1 MLSVSLTPKS
11 ITISVRWAGVGNSF
25 IGNRIYEAPHQGV
38 EGGGSSAKC
47 GVCVRGRKGD
57 LECEYT
63 GNGTAPGMDDAT
75 CGANDN
81 LWRGNVLS
89 NLTWEGSDAG
99 GFYVCGQ
106 DGTGYTSRGN
116 VVENN
121 LCAFS
126 LSIIY
131 C

>member
-1 MLSVSLTPKS
+1 MRAVRLANPKS
-11 ITISVRWAGVGNSF
+11 ITIS
-25 IGNRIYEAPHQGV
+25 
-38 EGGGSSAKC
+38 
-47 GVCVRGRKGD
+47 
-57 LECEYT
+57 
-63 GNGTAPGMDDAT
+63 
-75 CGANDN
+75 DN

-126 LSIIY
+126 LH
-131 C
+131 

>member
-1 MLSVSLTPKS
+1 M
-11 ITISVRWAGVGNSF
+11 
-25 IGNRIYEAPHQGV
+25 
-38 EGGGSSAKC
+38 
-47 GVCVRGRKGD
+47 
-57 LECEYT
+57 
-63 GNGTAPGMDDAT
+63 
-75 CGANDN
+75 
-81 LWRGNVLS
+81 
-89 NLTWEGSDAG
+89 TWEGSDAG

>member
-1 MLSVSLTPKS
+1 
-11 ITISVRWAGVGNSF
+11 
-25 IGNRIYEAPHQGV
+25 
-38 EGGGSSAKC
+38 
-47 GVCVRGRKGD
+47 
-57 LECEYT
+57 
-63 GNGTAPGMDDAT
+63 MDDAT

-126 LSIIY
+126 LR
-131 C
+131 